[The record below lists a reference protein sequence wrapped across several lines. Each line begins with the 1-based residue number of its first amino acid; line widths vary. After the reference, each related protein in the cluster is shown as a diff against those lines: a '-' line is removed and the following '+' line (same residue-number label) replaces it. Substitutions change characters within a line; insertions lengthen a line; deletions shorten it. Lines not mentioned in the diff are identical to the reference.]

1 MTHQA
6 TDRRHPDAAPLR
18 SPPAPSPPM
27 TPHQFVAARIAETS
41 RAAVAADIGI
51 TERDLR
57 DFMAGIALAAMPA
70 MRLGAWVER
79 HLTPEQGGAPR
90 IARIDGTA
98 ARGASGEAA
107 PAPPRAHVRRD
118 SGWAFVRSASG
129 EEVGLPAPRPRRS
142 SPRPAGTA
150 PQPAPGIEIETIREH
165 LRERVHESSER
176 EVLAEIGAPLGRG
189 SLRQFLDGSTPRP
202 RILAHLADWYERAP
216 EEERGRLNGAWRTVP
231 APTLRAYYS
240 AEVERLAS
248 HRAVARAAGIS
259 ISALQNFLGGETPTQ
274 QRVLRPLALLY
285 LSREGRLSDPKPAHT
300 ESERDEEALRDAPDA
315 PWRSVGVD
323 LLQAYIDAE
332 CTRLRSRAA
341 IAGAAGVPLASLRSF
356 LAGETQTRPWVLRAL
371 ARYYLEKGG
380 RLSDPPPPRPIR
392 AGRPR
397 RDRTAPS
404 PEIEALR
411 AFVREQVDESS
422 LRQVAAAIGPPLNQ
436 GTLRQFLKGS
446 TPQQRYLSLLAGWR
460 ERVVAEQREAPD
472 AAWRDVPVATLRTYY
487 AAEVERVP
495 MRAVARAATVSV
507 ATLQQFLAGDTVTR
521 RRAVRALALLYL
533 SRDGQLSDP
542 RPRRGPSAGPNVPE
556 DEADAP
562 WRRVPL
568 ETLRTYVAAECKQL
582 RSRATVA
589 RAAGVSLKALHNF
602 LTDRTATRARVVRA
616 LALYYL
622 ENDGQLSEPPARPS
636 RPAAVPRPRRE
647 RAAAARPLLPGVDV
661 EQVRAFVRDR
671 VDESSAG
678 KVLAEIGPPLKRTS
692 FHQFLR
698 GSTPHVRNL
707 AHLAAWH
714 ARVAAEEA
722 ERPGSAWRDVPVPTL
737 RGYYA
742 AEVERVGSRRAV
754 ARAAAISIDALQR
767 FLAGEATTRRSV
779 QRRLALLY
787 LSRDGRLSD
796 PVPGRPEPVP
806 GVDVE
811 KIRRF
816 VRARVD
822 ESSAREVL
830 AEIGPP
836 LKKNTLHKFLNG
848 SSPHDRTLSHLAAW
862 HERVVAEEGGTSA
875 AWRGVPVATLR
886 TYYAAEAR
894 RLRSQRA
901 VARAVGISPT
911 ALQEFLAGET
921 VTQRRILRPLA
932 LLYLSRDGRL
942 SDQPMQPTTLQAEK
956 GPRGPVRRDGKQE
969 TPEEPDAPWRSVP
982 VETLRRYIAAECRQ
996 LRSRAAVAR
1005 AAGVSHKGLRNFV
1018 AGKTQTRPWVL
1029 RAFALYYL
1037 DRSGELSDPPA
1048 PGPPPPRARNGPDA
1062 PGRLGS
1068 YPFFFPAGEI
1078 REYILGRIEHS
1089 SQRFV
1094 LSEIHADEGLAEET
1108 VLGFLDG
1115 SSALAEQSARRLA
1128 SWFSRAFAR
1137 FPVADGTIENRR
1149 VPLDVLHRFYAD
1161 AARTAT
1167 VDSLAAR
1174 VSVGVRA
1181 LEQFLAKAG
1190 RLQPSTR
1197 RNLSVYYLTRRG
1209 VPEDAAPHPT
1219 REATMSSATTVPTC
1233 CDPNPGIPV
1242 EPPADQSSA
1251 HGPVA
1256 PPEPEAELP
1265 RERRRID
1272 SIRVYARLRAA
1283 AKTSRVIA
1291 DEVGLNFSTFYNFL
1305 RGNDPRPQTRE
1316 KLEAWYDRDSATA
1329 EGAATLRDQLL
1340 AGTNGA
1346 SDAPVATITALRSFF
1361 AAALARGTAT
1371 PHSLAD
1377 DARVSPLALQRFLA
1391 GEEPGRETRSRLQA
1405 FYADHAMKKVA
1416 ALDALLEELDGYVR
1430 TRARRRVLSSLARG
1444 YNEAGLP
1451 NPGWVELLMAQRV

>member
-6 TDRRHPDAAPLR
+6 TDRRHSADSPLR

-57 DFMAGIALAAMPA
+57 DFMTGIALAAMPA

-79 HLTPEQGGAPR
+79 HLTPEQGDAPR

-98 ARGASGEAA
+98 ARGASREAT
-107 PAPPRAHVRRD
+107 PAPPRAQPRRD

-142 SPRPAGTA
+142 SPRPAGAARPA
-150 PQPAPGIEIETIREH
+150 PPGIEIETIREYV
-165 LRERVHESSER
+165 RERVHESSER
-176 EVLAEIGAPLGRG
+176 EVLADIGAPLGRG

-216 EEERGRLNGAWRTVP
+216 EEERGRLNGAWRSVP
-231 APTLRAYYS
+231 ASTLRAYYS

-248 HRAVARAAGIS
+248 QRAVARAAGIS
-259 ISALQNFLGGETPTQ
+259 ISALQNFLGGATPTQ
-274 QRVLRPLALLY
+274 ARVLRPLALLY
-285 LSREGRLSDPKPAHT
+285 LSREGRFSDPKPAHT
-300 ESERDEEALRDAPDA
+300 ESERDEEALGDEPDA
-315 PWRSVGVD
+315 PWRNVGID
-323 LLQAYIDAE
+323 LLRAYIDAE

-341 IAGAAGVPLASLRSF
+341 IAGAAAVPLPSLRSF

-392 AGRPR
+392 AGRPP

-404 PEIEALR
+404 PEVEALR
-411 AFVREQVDESS
+411 AFVRERVDESS
-422 LRQVAAAIGPPLNQ
+422 VREVAAEIGPELNQ
-436 GTLRQFLKGS
+436 GTLHQFLQGS
-446 TPQQRYLSLLAGWR
+446 TPQQRNLSPLAAWH

-472 AAWRDVPVATLRTYY
+472 AAWRDVPLATLRTYF

-495 MRAVARAATVSV
+495 VRAVARAATVSV

-521 RRAVRALALLYL
+521 RRVVRRLALLYL
-533 SRDGQLSDP
+533 SRGGQLSDP
-542 RPRRGPSAGPNVPE
+542 RHRRGPGLSPQMPE

-562 WRRVPL
+562 WRSVPL

-582 RSRATVA
+582 RSRGTVA
-589 RAAGVSLKALHNF
+589 RAAGVSLKALRNF
-602 LTDRTATRARVVRA
+602 LADRAATRPWVVRA

-622 ENDGQLSEPPARPS
+622 EKDGQLSEPPARPS

-647 RAAAARPLLPGVDV
+647 RAAAARQALPGVDV
-661 EQVRAFVRDR
+661 EQVRAFARDR
-671 VDESSAG
+671 VDETSVG
-678 KVLAEIGPPLKRTS
+678 KVLAEIGPPLKRTT
-692 FHQFLR
+692 FHQFLG

-714 ARVAAEEA
+714 ARVPAEEA
-722 ERPGSAWRDVPVPTL
+722 ERPGSPWRDVPVPTL
-737 RGYYA
+737 RTYYA

-754 ARAAAISIDALQR
+754 ARAAVISIDALQR
-767 FLAGEATTRRSV
+767 FLAGEAATRRSV

-796 PVPGRPEPVP
+796 PVPGRPDPVP
-806 GVDVE
+806 GVDIE

-822 ESSAREVL
+822 ESSVREVL
-830 AEIGPP
+830 AEIGPQ

-848 SSPHDRTLSHLAAW
+848 SSPHGRTLAHLAEW
-862 HERVVAEEGGTSA
+862 HERVLAEEGEASA
-875 AWRGVPVATLR
+875 AWRAVPVATLR
-886 TYYAAEAR
+886 TYYAAEAG
-894 RLRSQRA
+894 RLRSRRA
-901 VARAVGISPT
+901 VARAVGISTT
-911 ALQEFLAGET
+911 ALQEFLTAET

-942 SDQPMQPTTLQAEK
+942 SDPPRQPNTA
-956 GPRGPVRRDGKQE
+956 RAAGPVRPKAAAGDQE
-969 TPEEPDAPWRSVP
+969 PPDEFDDLP
-982 VETLRRYIAAECRQ
+982 VEILRHYITAECRQ

-1005 AAGVSHKGLRNFV
+1005 AAGVSHKGLGNFL
-1018 AGKTQTRPWVL
+1018 AGRTETRPWVL
-1029 RAFALYYL
+1029 RAFARYYL
-1037 DRSGELSDPPA
+1037 ERGGELSEPPA
-1048 PGPPPPRARNGPDA
+1048 PGQPRPPRGGHAA
-1062 PGRLGS
+1062 PLRLGT
-1068 YPFFFPAGEI
+1068 YTFPFPGEEI
-1078 REYILGRIEHS
+1078 REYIRRRVELT

-1094 LSEIHADEGLAEET
+1094 LSQIHAEEGLAEET

-1115 SSALAEQSARRLA
+1115 SSTLTEHSAQRLA

-1137 FPVADGTIENRR
+1137 APVVDGSMENRR
-1149 VPLDVLHRFYAD
+1149 VPVDELHRFYVD
-1161 AARTAT
+1161 AVRGSSVAA
-1167 VDSLAAR
+1167 LAAK
-1174 VSVGVRA
+1174 VSVGIRA

-1190 RLQPSTR
+1190 RLQPRTR
-1197 RNLSVYYLTRRG
+1197 RNLTFYYLTRRG
-1209 VPEDAAPHPT
+1209 VPEDDPLHSICQVP
-1219 REATMSSATTVPTC
+1219 MNSSTAIGKC
-1233 CDPNPGIPV
+1233 CDPEQAPGLSAD
-1242 EPPADQSSA
+1242 PPADAS
-1251 HGPVA
+1251 PVGA
-1256 PPEPEAELP
+1256 PVPPTHPEAGLTPEQH
-1265 RERRRID
+1265 RIN

-1283 AKTSRVIA
+1283 AKTTRVVA

-1305 RGNDPRPQTRE
+1305 RGNDPRPQTQE

-1329 EGAATLRDQLL
+1329 DGAATLRDQLL
-1340 AGTNGA
+1340 AGTEGA
-1346 SDAPVATITALRSFF
+1346 SEGHAVSAAALRSFF
-1361 AAALARGTAT
+1361 AAALTRGTTT

-1377 DARVSPLALQRFLA
+1377 DARVSPIALQRFLA
-1391 GEEPGRETRSRLQA
+1391 GDEPGKETLSRLQS
-1405 FYADHAMKKVA
+1405 FYADHAMRKAA
-1416 ALDALLEELDGYVR
+1416 ALDAILEDLDGYVR

-1444 YNEAGLP
+1444 YKEAGVP
-1451 NPGWVELLMAQRV
+1451 TSGWVEFLMAQWV